1 MTIKPKP
8 TVEDYLS
15 KLDRNTP
22 YQTLDSNY
30 IEQQEASINYRPEVR
45 LRNLVNRGIPTE
57 LPDDLVERGVNRVI
71 NRDKLMEIIGVV
83 KPNEVT
89 IDLSNVQ
96 ASINKLGEHIENNAN
111 SIRNSIRD
119 LGILKQNTDTHK
131 QSITALEV
139 SKNQLS
145 ASISQINTV
154 IVENNEAIA
163 QQLNEVKVQ
172 VGKSIL
178 AKISEVRQT
187 IANSNQAQATRI
199 ADLESQLGNAKG
211 KISAL
216 EQVDTTLQ
224 GTLSTKINQVK
235 SELNQSQ
242 LTAISKVNQEI
253 QTKSNLLE
261 TASHKINVLESNY
274 NNTLSKITQ
283 LERTISNSREAL
295 AQQVNVLQTGLG
307 NISVGGR
314 NLILDSD
321 RTLTVSANEASRT
334 NELYSLS
341 FDPIDYFWTS
351 LHVLTLSFDVDS
363 DGFTLNN
370 NSFVG
375 LELKVTFLDNSVGF
389 IPATLTEYFKGR
401 FYKTITPA
409 KTFKAV
415 NHIKLIVKNIQTNQP
430 IKLSKPKLE
439 LGNVATAWTPAYEDV
454 ISKSNAKLEEFKQVH
469 STENANLAQKLS
481 TLKATLE
488 NNQAEL
494 RRVENTLTTKTES
507 LSQSNTTLSASFNA
521 LTAKLNWT
529 KHTTPV
535 NLNTLIATGNHY
547 LQASNNPT
555 APINQGGLYVMVNG
569 VDTNTVTQTLWQ
581 SNTPNIRYTRTKTN
595 TIWSNW
601 EKSLTNQEINAL
613 VNEEKQARA
622 TADSATAQKLTE
634 LEAKQIN
641 DKNDITAKI
650 TALQQVDTD
659 TTKSISTVKLELTN
673 QFNTG
678 LSSANSNINNLSNSL
693 SNHEQALT
701 TKLAE
706 LTSAYKSADNAVKQ
720 EANSKIT
727 SLTQTL
733 NNKEQSLAQQINTL
747 TASYRQV
754 DDKVNT
760 NKRSSDSALTAEQQ
774 ARSNAD
780 NALSE
785 RLTRLNSDFSTANST
800 TSGKLNQIERTVS
813 DVNSALSLA
822 KTELNS
828 KFSNLSVGGRNLLL
842 QTSEPKLGTGQTSW
856 YSFFG
861 NNVSN
866 AISEGNEIK
875 VRPNGGS
882 QWKSVAQNSKEG
894 TQANKN
900 TNPVLKELQ
909 AGDKVT
915 VSFDAFANT
924 TTDIL
929 VIIRCYRISGG
940 FVQTKATVHVN
951 TNYHRYSTTLTVPD
965 LANKDFL
972 SLILEYGSTA
982 DVNYKHI
989 KLERGNVATD
999 WSPAPED
1006 TNILIESVDAS
1017 LNSFKQTQT
1026 TKDNASS
1033 QKFTQLQASLDSV
1046 DNRTKWKEITTVT
1059 DLNNL
1064 KEQGNYFIKQSN
1076 NPNAPVINWIYVSVD
1091 KANNARIKQTVW
1103 ADNHA
1108 SNIYTRLWTDNRWLV
1123 WEQTPSSS
1131 DVANKASATAL
1142 NDLKTTVDRVNGRI
1156 TTEATKTTELQT
1168 NLNNQSSKITEQT
1181 RSIDGIKAVKAIT
1194 VDNNG
1199 VISGYGLISE
1209 LQNGRITSRF
1219 GINAD
1224 QFYIGNPNN
1233 NRKLFTV
1240 YTSPQNVNGVNV
1252 PAGTY
1257 LNSAYIQ
1264 NGSID
1269 VAKINKASIGNLSAL
1284 SANIGHFKS
1293 AQSGARLEI
1302 KDTVLLVYDANNTLR
1317 VRLGLW

>member
-145 ASISQINTV
+145 ASISQINTA

-211 KISAL
+211 KISTL

-224 GTLSTKINQVK
+224 GTLSTKIDQVK

-261 TASHKINVLESNY
+261 TATHKINVLESNY

-283 LERTISNSREAL
+283 LERTISNSKEAL

-307 NISVGGR
+307 NISIGGR

-341 FDPIDYFWTS
+341 FDPIEYFWTS

-389 IPATLTEYFKGR
+389 ISATLTEYFKGR

-595 TIWSNW
+595 TVWSNW

-659 TTKSISTVKLELTN
+659 TTKSISTVKLKLTN

-733 NNKEQSLAQQINTL
+733 NNKEQSLAQQINAL

-785 RLTRLNSDFSTANST
+785 RLTRLNSDFLTANST

-822 KTELNS
+822 KTELSS
-828 KFSNLSVGGRNLLL
+828 KFSNLSIGGRNLLL
-842 QTSEPKLGTGQTSW
+842 HTKKFNNLWRVASFDGQTTMTVNNDVTTVTGKNNGWKHIGYDIPLSKAQELLQTDNNFTLSVYIRRVSGANNPINLALRKGITNGFIDHLVGDNVTPTNNWVRYVVKGTITTDDLQYLFVRFEWVDNSVYEFKQPKLE
-856 YSFFG
+856 FG
-861 NNVSN
+861 
-866 AISEGNEIK
+866 
-875 VRPNGGS
+875 
-882 QWKSVAQNSKEG
+882 
-894 TQANKN
+894 
-900 TNPVLKELQ
+900 L
-909 AGDKVT
+909 
-915 VSFDAFANT
+915 
-924 TTDIL
+924 
-929 VIIRCYRISGG
+929 
-940 FVQTKATVHVN
+940 HV
-951 TNYHRYSTTLTVPD
+951 
-965 LANKDFL
+965 
-972 SLILEYGSTA
+972 
-982 DVNYKHI
+982 
-989 KLERGNVATD
+989 TD
-999 WSPAPED
+999 WTPAPED
-1006 TNILIESVDAS
+1006 TNSLIESVDAS

-1046 DNRTKWKEITTVT
+1046 DNRTKWKEINTVT

-1076 NPNAPVINWIYVSVD
+1076 NPNAPVINWVYVSVD

-1108 SNIYTRLWTDNRWLV
+1108 SNIYTRLWTDNRWLA

-1142 NDLKTTVDRVNGRI
+1142 NDLKTTVDRVDGRI
-1156 TTEATKTTELQT
+1156 TTEAKKTTELQT

-1181 RSIDGIKAVKAIT
+1181 KSIDGIKAVKAIT

-1240 YTSPQNVNGVNV
+1240 YTSPQIINGVRV
-1252 PAGTY
+1252 LAGTY

-1269 VAKINKASIGNLSAL
+1269 IAKINKASIGNLSAL

>member
-145 ASISQINTV
+145 ASISQINTA

-211 KISAL
+211 KISTL

-261 TASHKINVLESNY
+261 TATHKINVLESNY

-307 NISVGGR
+307 NISIGGR

-389 IPATLTEYFKGR
+389 ISATLTEYLKGR

-595 TIWSNW
+595 TVWSNW

-733 NNKEQSLAQQINTL
+733 NNKEQSLAQQINAL

-785 RLTRLNSDFSTANST
+785 RLTRLNSDFSTTNST

-822 KTELNS
+822 KTELSS
-828 KFSNLSVGGRNLLL
+828 KFSNLSIGGRNLLL
-842 QTSEPKLGTGQTSW
+842 HTKKFNNLWRVASFDGQTTMTINNDVATVTGKNNGWKHIGYDIPLSKAQELLQTDNNFTLSVYIRRVSGANNPINLALRKGITNGFIDHLVGGNLTPTNNWVRYVVKGTITPDDLKYLFVRFEWGDNSVYEFKQPKLE
-856 YSFFG
+856 FG
-861 NNVSN
+861 
-866 AISEGNEIK
+866 
-875 VRPNGGS
+875 
-882 QWKSVAQNSKEG
+882 
-894 TQANKN
+894 
-900 TNPVLKELQ
+900 L
-909 AGDKVT
+909 
-915 VSFDAFANT
+915 
-924 TTDIL
+924 
-929 VIIRCYRISGG
+929 
-940 FVQTKATVHVN
+940 HV
-951 TNYHRYSTTLTVPD
+951 
-965 LANKDFL
+965 
-972 SLILEYGSTA
+972 
-982 DVNYKHI
+982 
-989 KLERGNVATD
+989 TD
-999 WSPAPED
+999 WTPAPED
-1006 TNILIESVDAS
+1006 TNSLIESVDAS
-1017 LNSFKQTQT
+1017 LNSFKQTQA

-1064 KEQGNYFIKQSN
+1064 KEQGNYFIKQSS
-1076 NPNAPVINWIYVSVD
+1076 NPNAPVINWVYVSVD

-1103 ADNHA
+1103 ADNYAHQRY
-1108 SNIYTRLWTDNRWLV
+1108 IRLWTDDRWLA
-1123 WEQTPSSS
+1123 WEQTPSAS

-1142 NDLKTTVDRVNGRI
+1142 NDLKTTVDRVDGRI
-1156 TTEATKTTELQT
+1156 TTEAKKTTELQT

-1181 RSIDGIKAVKAIT
+1181 KSIDGIKAVKAIT

-1240 YTSPQNVNGVNV
+1240 YTSPQNVNGVTI

-1269 VAKINKASIGNLSAL
+1269 IAKINKASIGNLSAL